1 MLLIL
6 ENNGIKNFMCNPTSQ
21 EIYKLMKLN
30 QLSHK
35 YKIQLNKNHK
45 YYLKV

>member
-6 ENNGIKNFMCNPTSQ
+6 VNNGIKNFMYNHILL